1 MIAYLLNVALIICTI
16 LVFYK
21 VLLRNETFY
30 QLNRVMLLSCLLFAF
45 VLPTIHLPEQW
56 SLRKASAMPFS
67 INAQGSAAESNLT
80 TTMIKSGQLT
90 SIAAPDQQASIFQSF
105 NLRKALIWIY
115 WIGVAV
121 FAINFIVQLLT
132 LLYRAYSRPVIQD
145 GRFRI
150 VELAGDQ
157 APCSFGN
164 SIFINPEKYDW
175 DTYSQILLHEK
186 IHIQQGHSYDILLAE
201 LALVFQWFNPFAW
214 LYRKAVEDNLEF
226 LTDND
231 LLKHQEIDP
240 SSYQLSLVKVS
251 APHFPVSLTTN
262 YNQSIL
268 KKRLIMM
275 NAKRS
280 NINTT
285 WKYLFIVPILMVFVC
300 LLNEPIAYAKAQPPV
315 VAKNTKDVNGI
326 NIQRPMQNEGNWFAT
341 IKNNSVNIRFEREG
355 DENHNSSSNSTF
367 QLSEFKN
374 LPKDQEGDFVLSRE
388 AGTMHFHGKFNGN
401 MGMGTYKFSP
411 DKSFTSNLE
420 KEGITMDGEDDALV
434 YFMVDLKKSY
444 VSMLKTQGFTDIS
457 KDELIPLAALKVDE
471 PFIRSIK
478 TSGFSDV
485 SLQNL
490 IPLKALGV
498 DQAYVNDIKKSG
510 YTDLSVDQLITLKA
524 QGINGDFLKSSLQAQ
539 KESGLKSRNK
549 ERPEMPE
556 RPEKPEKPERKERTE
571 IRERKEVHESRSDN
585 QSSLENIIAMKALNV
600 DAAFRNGFK
609 QIGFESSDE
618 NLIAMKSLGITP
630 EFVKGIRAAGFP
642 DVETDE
648 VISMK
653 ALGIS
658 TDEVKAYQ
666 KLGFRNISVDDVIS
680 AKATGVTPAY
690 ISSMKKQGHN
700 FSSLEKYVETKAVT
714 GSLQ

>member
-1 MIAYLLNVALIICTI
+1 MIAYLLNVALVISTI

-21 VLLRNETFY
+21 ALLRNETFY
-30 QLNRVMLLSCLLFAF
+30 KLNRVMLLCCLVFAF
-45 VLPTIHLPEQW
+45 ILPLIHVPQQW
-56 SLRKASAMPFS
+56 SFRDASLLPAS
-67 INAQGSAAESNLT
+67 VNT
-80 TTMIKSGQLT
+80 TSVAPPSDLPATMMQFGQLE
-90 SIAAPDQQASIFQSF
+90 SIAAPDQHAYFFQSLSF
-105 NLRKALIWIY
+105 SKALVWTY

-121 FAINFIVQLLT
+121 FAINFVVQLLT

-164 SIFINPEKYDW
+164 NIFINPEKYDW
-175 DTYSQILLHEK
+175 DTYSQILAHEK
-186 IHIQQGHSYDILLAE
+186 IHVRQGHSYDILLAE
-201 LALVFQWFNPFAW
+201 LALIFQWFNPFAW

-231 LLKHQEIDP
+231 LLKDQDIDP

-268 KKRLIMM
+268 KRRLIMM
-275 NAKRS
+275 NAKKS

-300 LLNEPIAYAKAQPPV
+300 LLNEPIAYASSLGTTA
-315 VAKNTKDVNGI
+315 AKRTDGLSSLNSLQSLDH
-326 NIQRPMQNEGNWFAT
+326 EGNWFAT
-341 IKNNSVNIRFEREG
+341 IKDNTVNIRFQKDDNKSQDNG
-355 DENHNSSSNSTF
+355 SNSTF

-374 LPKDQEGDFVLSRE
+374 LPRTQEGDFTLTRE
-388 AGTMHFHGKFNGN
+388 SGTMHFHGKFNGN

-411 DKSFTSNLE
+411 DKGFADNLS
-420 KEGITMDGEDDALV
+420 KEGVRLANEDDALV
-434 YFMVDLKKSY
+434 FFMVDLRKSY
-444 VSMLKTQGFTDIS
+444 VSMLKRQGFTEIT

-478 TSGFSDV
+478 SGGFSSV
-485 SLQNL
+485 SLQDL

-498 DQAYVNDIKKSG
+498 DQAYLADIRKSG
-510 YTDLSVDQLITLKA
+510 YKDLSVEQVISLKA
-524 QGINGDFLKSSLQAQ
+524 QGISGDFLKSSLEAEKQSRLNPAKDKRSEQ
-539 KESGLKSRNK
+539 K
-549 ERPEMPE
+549 
-556 RPEKPEKPERKERTE
+556 ERKEKIE
-571 IRERKEVHESRSDN
+571 IEERAENEEAPEKDEGPSI
-585 QSSLENIIAMKALNV
+585 ENIIAMKVMNV
-600 DAAFRNGFK
+600 DASYRNSFK
-609 QIGFESSDE
+609 QIGFKVSDE
-618 NLIAMKSLGITP
+618 DLIAMKSLNITP
-630 EFVKGIRAAGFP
+630 EYVKNIKTSGFP
-642 DVETDE
+642 DVKTDE

-653 ALGIS
+653 ALGIT
-658 TDEVKAYQ
+658 TDDVKAYRS
-666 KLGFRNISVDDVIS
+666 LGFKDMTIDEVIS

-700 FSSLEKYVETKAVT
+700 FGTVDKYVETKAIT
-714 GSLQ
+714 GGLQ

>member
-1 MIAYLLNVALIICTI
+1 MIVYLLNVALIICTI

-30 QLNRVMLLSCLLFAF
+30 KLNRVMLLSCLVFAF

-56 SLRKASAMPFS
+56 SFRKAAERTVYDNQRAPATKDDLAPSL
-67 INAQGSAAESNLT
+67 IN
-80 TTMIKSGQLT
+80 SGELAT
-90 SIAAPDQQASIFQSF
+90 IADADQQASLFQSF
-105 NLRKALIWIY
+105 DFIKAIIWMY
-115 WIGVAV
+115 WIGVTV

-132 LLYRAYSRPVIQD
+132 LIYRAYSRPVIQD

-186 IHIQQGHSYDILLAE
+186 IHIQQGHSFDILIAE

-231 LLKHQEIDP
+231 LLKHEEIDP
-240 SSYQLSLVKVS
+240 GSYQLSLVKVS

-268 KKRLIMM
+268 KKRLIMI

-300 LLNEPIAYAKAQPPV
+300 LLNEPIAAAKPLGSRV
-315 VAKNTKDVNGI
+315 SKISNGI
-326 NIQRPMQNEGNWFAT
+326 NSVNTFKSLDNEGNWFAT
-341 IKNNSVNIRFEREG
+341 IKNNTVNIRFEKDG
-355 DENHNSSSNSTF
+355 DGEHNNSNSTF

-374 LPKDQEGDFVLSRE
+374 LPREQDGDFTLVRE

-411 DKSFTSNLE
+411 DKGFSDNLR
-420 KEGITMDGEDDALV
+420 KEGITLENQDDALV
-434 YFMVDLKKSY
+434 FFMVDLKKSY
-444 VSMLKTQGFTDIS
+444 IAMLKSQGFTS
-457 KDELIPLAALKVDE
+457 VTKDELIPLAALKIDE
-471 PFIRSIK
+471 PFIRSVK
-478 TSGFSDV
+478 SSGFSNV

-498 DQAYVNDIKKSG
+498 DQAYIDEIKKSG

-524 QGINGDFLKSSLQAQ
+524 QGIDGKFLKSALQAE
-539 KESGLKSRNK
+539 KESGINSRSK
-549 ERPEMPE
+549 ERAELPE
-556 RPEKPEKPERKERTE
+556 RPEKKEAKERKERPE
-571 IRERKEVHESRSDN
+571 RRENNGESTID
-585 QSSLENIIAMKALNV
+585 NIIAMKVMNV
-600 DAAFRNGFK
+600 DAAFRNSFK
-609 QIGFESSDE
+609 QIGFNVSDE

-630 EFVKGIRAAGFP
+630 EFVKGIQTAGFP
-642 DVETDE
+642 NVETDE

-658 TDEVKAYQ
+658 IDEIKAYQ
-666 KLGFRNISVDDVIS
+666 KLGFRNISIDEVIS

-700 FSSLEKYVETKAVT
+700 FNSVDKYVETKAVT
-714 GSLQ
+714 GSIK